1 MDSRR
6 DFDPIAPMDKRGRV
20 NLPVFNAYAEQ
31 LRLHP
36 RFAEARTRF
45 CHDVPV
51 RWMETPLKRWLIAD
65 TGGLAV
71 ALCITGMHRLFPEQ
85 GAQLQ
90 MIIRTLTAAGVA
102 SAARV
107 RALVDQ
113 LAHRGGISIEPSP
126 VDRRARRLVPTELMV
141 ESHRTWLESVLPAV
155 NMVFT
160 LPPIPDDLAARRE
173 LACRYVTSIIMRQ
186 SMDGFTIYD
195 GFPEMAA
202 FMERRQGY
210 LLMLDLAAPG
220 SLVVPLNRSNAA
232 HRYGVSPQHVSALLG
247 HAEDAGWLTRTPAGV
262 TLAPDFA
269 ERLDIWVARE
279 LAIVGLWLEQK
290 LK

>member
-1 MDSRR
+1 MDSLTEL
-6 DFDPIAPMDKRGRV
+6 PMDKRGRV
-20 NLPVFNAYAEQ
+20 NLAAFNAFADQ
-31 LRLHP
+31 LRAHP
-36 RFAEARTRF
+36 RFAEARSRF
-45 CHDVPV
+45 CADVPG

-90 MIIRTLTAAGVA
+90 MIIRALTAANVA

-113 LAHRGGISIEPSP
+113 LVHRGGISIEPSP
-126 VDRRARRLVPTELMV
+126 VDRRAHRLVPTDLLV
-141 ESHRTWLESVLPAV
+141 ESHLSWFDSVLPAV
-155 NMVFT
+155 AMLFP
-160 LPPIPDDLAARRE
+160 LPPIPDDTTARQE
-173 LACRYVTSIIMRQ
+173 LSCRYVTSIIMRQ

-220 SLVVPLNRSNAA
+220 TLHVPLSRSDAA
-232 HRYGVSPQHVSALLG
+232 RRYAVSPQHVSALLTN
-247 HAEDAGWLTRTPAGV
+247 AEEQGWLTRDRSGTIH
-262 TLAPDFA
+262 LSPDFA
-269 ERLDIWVARE
+269 TRLEVWVARE
-279 LAIVGLWLEQK
+279 LAIVGLWLVMK
-290 LK
+290 LR

>member
-1 MDSRR
+1 MD
-6 DFDPIAPMDKRGRV
+6 ARGRV
-20 NLPVFNAYAEQ
+20 NLAAFNAYAEQ
-31 LRLHP
+31 LRQHP
-36 RFAEARTRF
+36 CFAQARSRF
-45 CHDVPV
+45 CTEVPG

-90 MIIRTLTAAGVA
+90 FIIRTLTAANVA

-107 RALVDQ
+107 RALVEQ

-126 VDRRARRLVPTELMV
+126 VDRRAHRLVPTELMA

-155 NMVFT
+155 RMLFD
-160 LPPIPDDLAARRE
+160 LPELPEDLPARRE
-173 LACRYVTSIIMRQ
+173 IACRYVTSIIMRQ

-210 LLMLDLAAPG
+210 LLMLDLAASG
-220 SLVVPLNRSNAA
+220 RLDVPLNRSDAA
-232 HRYGVSPQHVSALLG
+232 RRHAVSPQHVSALLA
-247 HAEDAGWLTRTPAGV
+247 HAEEQGWLTRTASGV
-262 TLAPDFA
+262 VLTPDFA
-269 ERLDIWVARE
+269 QRLDIWVARE
-279 LAIVGLWLEQK
+279 LAIIGLWLELK